1 MKLIRLEW
9 KKINPAP
16 YLGTALGLL
25 ALSMLIALLFC
36 FLPESE
42 WGPAQ
47 MSLSRNWHFLILLVS
62 CVTLFSYTMLGA
74 ILSSRVI
81 LTEFLGKN
89 KLLVF
94 SWPISRKRLFA
105 AKTAFLFLFTI
116 AGTFISNLLAVL
128 TTLLLSNL
136 FHGFPGAFTADDLG
150 YLLLVSFSI
159 ALLASCICLAAVR
172 FGFWKKS
179 PTAVI
184 VSALILIAPMTNM
197 ASANLYGG
205 LSLIVF
211 TLIMAVVF
219 LFVYGNLSKKIVSM
233 EAL

>member
-74 ILSSRVI
+74 VLSSRVI

-89 KLLVF
+89 KQ
-94 SWPISRKRLFA
+94 RQE
-105 AKTAFLFLFTI
+105 FTP
-116 AGTFISNLLAVL
+116 L
-128 TTLLLSNL
+128 
-136 FHGFPGAFTADDLG
+136 
-150 YLLLVSFSI
+150 
-159 ALLASCICLAAVR
+159 
-172 FGFWKKS
+172 
-179 PTAVI
+179 
-184 VSALILIAPMTNM
+184 
-197 ASANLYGG
+197 
-205 LSLIVF
+205 
-211 TLIMAVVF
+211 
-219 LFVYGNLSKKIVSM
+219 
-233 EAL
+233 

>member
-9 KKINPAP
+9 EKINPAP

-74 ILSSRVI
+74 VLSSRVI

-136 FHGFPGAFTADDLG
+136 FHGFPGPLRLMIWAI
-150 YLLLVSFSI
+150 SFWS
-159 ALLASCICLAAVR
+159 ASPLPCWPPA
-172 FGFWKKS
+172 
-179 PTAVI
+179 
-184 VSALILIAPMTNM
+184 SALPPSGS
-197 ASANLYGG
+197 ASGRNPPPPSSFRPSSS
-205 LSLIVF
+205 SLP
-211 TLIMAVVF
+211 
-219 LFVYGNLSKKIVSM
+219 
-233 EAL
+233 

>member
-74 ILSSRVI
+74 VLSSRVI

-94 SWPISRKRLFA
+94 PGQSA
-105 AKTAFLFLFTI
+105 ANAFLPPKQPF
-116 AGTFISNLLAVL
+116 S
-128 TTLLLSNL
+128 
-136 FHGFPGAFTADDLG
+136 
-150 YLLLVSFSI
+150 SFSR
-159 ALLASCICLAAVR
+159 L
-172 FGFWKKS
+172 
-179 PTAVI
+179 P
-184 VSALILIAPMTNM
+184 AP
-197 ASANLYGG
+197 
-205 LSLIVF
+205 
-211 TLIMAVVF
+211 
-219 LFVYGNLSKKIVSM
+219 LFPIYWQF
-233 EAL
+233 

>member
-74 ILSSRVI
+74 VLSSRVI

-116 AGTFISNLLAVL
+116 AGTFVSNLLAVL

-172 FGFWKKS
+172 FGF
-179 PTAVI
+179 
-184 VSALILIAPMTNM
+184 
-197 ASANLYGG
+197 
-205 LSLIVF
+205 
-211 TLIMAVVF
+211 
-219 LFVYGNLSKKIVSM
+219 
-233 EAL
+233 

>member
-1 MKLIRLEW
+1 MKLIQLEW
-9 KKINPAP
+9 KKMNPAP
-16 YLGTALGLL
+16 YLGAALGLP

-42 WGPAQ
+42 WGSVE
-47 MSLSRNWHFLILLVS
+47 MSLSRNWHSLILLVS
-62 CVTLFSYTMLGA
+62 CVTLFSFTMLGA
-74 ILSSRVI
+74 VLSSRVI

-105 AKTAFLFLFTI
+105 AKTAFIFLFTA
-116 AGTFISNLLAVL
+116 AGAVLCNLLTVFTAV
-128 TTLLLSNL
+128 LLSNL
-136 FHGFPGAFTADDLG
+136 FHGFTGTFTADDSG

-184 VSALILIAPMTNM
+184 VSALVLIAPMTNM

-205 LSLIVF
+205 LSLPVF

-219 LFVYGNLSKKIVSM
+219 LFVYRNLSKTIVSM

>member
-74 ILSSRVI
+74 VLSSRVI

-94 SWPISRKRLFA
+94 
-105 AKTAFLFLFTI
+105 
-116 AGTFISNLLAVL
+116 LANQPQ
-128 TTLLLSNL
+128 TPFCRQNS
-136 FHGFPGAFTADDLG
+136 
-150 YLLLVSFSI
+150 
-159 ALLASCICLAAVR
+159 
-172 FGFWKKS
+172 
-179 PTAVI
+179 
-184 VSALILIAPMTNM
+184 
-197 ASANLYGG
+197 
-205 LSLIVF
+205 LSLPFLDCRHLYFQFIGSF
-211 TLIMAVVF
+211 NDLTLI
-219 LFVYGNLSKKIVSM
+219 
-233 EAL
+233 